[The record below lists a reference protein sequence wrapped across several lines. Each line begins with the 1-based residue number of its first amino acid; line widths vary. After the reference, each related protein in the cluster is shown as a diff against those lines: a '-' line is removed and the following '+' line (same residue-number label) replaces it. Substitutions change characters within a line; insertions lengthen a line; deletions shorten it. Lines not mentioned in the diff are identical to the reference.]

1 MFILYPE
8 AVYQWVK
15 LHISLNFAFFH
26 SPMKSHLL
34 LLVLLF
40 LLIGL
45 YSCKQQ
51 PPQKTSAGF
60 NQFARG
66 FHIIQMGE
74 ITRLDVFNP
83 WENARNFTYSY
94 YLIPK
99 SIAIPD
105 SLAGREI
112 IRTPV
117 EKVVLLS
124 TTHIGFIEKLGFE
137 SSIIGVSGKDFVT
150 NPVVRKGI
158 EQGLVHDVGYD
169 QNLNYE
175 LLLQMKPDLV
185 MAYGIGSDVASH
197 LSKMKDLNIPVVI
210 NAEYLEETPLGRAE
224 WLIFTGSFYHQTE
237 HSQMVFNKIVMEY
250 DSLKNL
256 VPSTSH
262 KPLILTGLPYK
273 DNWWVPGG
281 KSYMANMIADAG
293 GDYLWKDNTSRESFV
308 VSLESAIVKATQAEM
323 WINTGQTSSIQEIL
337 ESDERFK
344 IIPSLQKK
352 MVYND
357 NKKMNPTGGN
367 EVWETGAANPQHLL
381 ADLIRIFHPE
391 INPDT
396 SFHYYKKLN

>member
-1 MFILYPE
+1 
-8 AVYQWVK
+8 
-15 LHISLNFAFFH
+15 
-26 SPMKSHLL
+26 MKIHLL
-34 LLVLLF
+34 LLF
-40 LLIGL
+40 LLTYGL
-45 YSCKQQ
+45 YSCENHPHKR
-51 PPQKTSAGF
+51 SRADF
-60 NQFARG
+60 NQYAHG
-66 FHIIQMGE
+66 FHIVQMGE

-94 YLIPK
+94 YLIPR
-99 SIAIPD
+99 SIAVPD
-105 SLAGREI
+105 SLASKEI

-117 EKVVLLS
+117 EKVVVLS

-137 SSIIGVSGKDFVT
+137 SSIIGVSGKDYVT
-150 NPVVRKGI
+150 NPTVRKGI

-185 MAYGIGSDVASH
+185 MAYGIGSDIAAH

-224 WLIFTGSFYHQTE
+224 WLVFTGSFYNQTE
-237 HSQMVFNKIVMEY
+237 HAQQAFNKIVMEY

-256 VPSTSH
+256 IPASSH
-262 KPLILTGLPYK
+262 KPLILSGLPYK

-293 GDYLWKDNTSRESFV
+293 GDYLWKDNPSRESFV
-308 VSLESAIVKATQAEM
+308 ISLESAIVKATQAKL
-323 WINTGQTSSIQEIL
+323 WINTGQTNTIQEIL
-337 ESDERFK
+337 ASDERFK

-357 NKKMNPTGGN
+357 NKQMNSSGGN
-367 EVWETGAANPQHLL
+367 EVWETGSANPQHILC
-381 ADLIRIFHPE
+381 DLIHIFHPE
-391 INPDT
+391 VIQDT
-396 SFHYYKKLN
+396 VFYYYQKLN

>member
-1 MFILYPE
+1 
-8 AVYQWVK
+8 
-15 LHISLNFAFFH
+15 
-26 SPMKSHLL
+26 MKIH
-34 LLVLLF
+34 F
-40 LLIGL
+40 LLIFLVIFGL
-45 YSCKQQ
+45 HSCDNQ
-51 PPQKTSAGF
+51 PNKKTKADF
-60 NQFARG
+60 NQYAHG
-66 FHIIQMGE
+66 FHIVQMGE

-105 SLAGREI
+105 SLVSRKI

-117 EKVVLLS
+117 EKVVVLS

-150 NPVVRKGI
+150 NPTVRKGI

-185 MAYGIGSDVASH
+185 MAYGIGSDVAAH
-197 LSKMKDLNIPVVI
+197 LSKMNDLNIPVVI

-224 WLIFTGSFYHQTE
+224 WLIFTGSFYNQTE
-237 HSQMVFNKIVMEY
+237 HAQRVFSKIVMEY
-250 DSLKNL
+250 DSLKSL
-256 VPSTSH
+256 VSKSIH
-262 KPLILTGLPYK
+262 KPVVLTGLPYK

-281 KSYMANMIADAG
+281 KSCMANMIADAG
-293 GDYLWKDNTSRESFV
+293 GDYLWKDNPSRESFV
-308 VSLESAIVKATQAEM
+308 VSLESAIVKATQAEL
-323 WINTGQTSSIQEIL
+323 WINTGQTHSIQEIL

-352 MVYND
+352 LVYND
-357 NKKMNPTGGN
+357 NKQMNPTGGN
-367 EVWETGAANPQHLL
+367 EVWETGAANPQDLL
-381 ADLIRIFHPE
+381 RDLIHIFHPE
-391 INPDT
+391 IKTT
-396 SFHYYKKLN
+396 SEFHYYQKLN

>member
-1 MFILYPE
+1 M
-8 AVYQWVK
+8 K
-15 LHISLNFAFFH
+15 NH
-26 SPMKSHLL
+26 S
-34 LLVLLF
+34 VLLF
-40 LLIGL
+40 VLIL
-45 YSCKQQ
+45 SLFSCRNQ
-51 PPQKTSAGF
+51 PQRINKSNS
-60 NQFARG
+60 NQFAQG
-66 FHIIQMGE
+66 FHILKMGA

-83 WENARNFTYSY
+83 WENARNFIYSY

-105 SLAGREI
+105 SLVGKQI

-117 EKVVLLS
+117 DKVVVLS

-185 MAYGIGSDVASH
+185 MAYGIGSDVATH
-197 LSKMKDLNIPVVI
+197 LSKMKDLKIPVVI

-224 WLIFTGSFYHQTE
+224 WLVFTGSFYNQTE
-237 HSQMVFNKIVMEY
+237 HAQQVFNKIVMEY
-250 DSLKNL
+250 DSLKKI
-256 VPSTSH
+256 VSGTTH
-262 KPLILTGLPYK
+262 KPIILTGLPYK

-293 GDYLWKDNTSRESFV
+293 GDYLWKDNPSRESFV
-308 VSLESAIVKATQAEM
+308 VSLESAIVKAIQAEF
-323 WINTGQTSSIQEIL
+323 WINTGQTNSIQEIL
-337 ESDERFK
+337 DSDERFK

-357 NKKMNPTGGN
+357 NKLMNPTGGN
-367 EVWETGAANPQHLL
+367 EVWETGAANPQDLL
-381 ADLIRIFHPE
+381 RDLIHIFHPE
-391 INPDT
+391 IKEDT
-396 SFHYYKKLN
+396 AFHYYQKLN

>member
-1 MFILYPE
+1 
-8 AVYQWVK
+8 
-15 LHISLNFAFFH
+15 
-26 SPMKSHLL
+26 MKTHR
-34 LLVLLF
+34 
-40 LLIGL
+40 LLIIFFIFGL
-45 YSCKQQ
+45 YSCEKQ
-51 PPQKTSAGF
+51 PVKKARADLNKYAHGF
-60 NQFARG
+60 Q
-66 FHIIQMGE
+66 IIPMGE
-74 ITRLDVFNP
+74 IMRLDVFNP

-99 SIAIPD
+99 SIAVPD
-105 SLAGREI
+105 SLASRKI

-117 EKVVLLS
+117 EKVVVLS

-150 NPVVRKGI
+150 NSIVKKGI

-185 MAYGIGSDVASH
+185 MAYGIGSDVAAH
-197 LSKMKDLNIPVVI
+197 LSKMNDLNIPVVI

-224 WLIFTGSFYHQTE
+224 WLVFTGSFYNQTE
-237 HSQMVFNKIVMEY
+237 HAQQVFNKIVMEY

-256 VPSTSH
+256 VSATSH
-262 KPLILTGLPYK
+262 KPLVLSGLPYK

-293 GDYLWKDNTSRESFV
+293 GDYLWKDNPSRESFV
-308 VSLESAIVKATQAEM
+308 VSLESAIVKASQAEV
-323 WINTGQTSSIQEIL
+323 WINTGQTHSIQEIL

-357 NKKMNPTGGN
+357 NKEMNPTGGN
-367 EVWETGAANPQHLL
+367 EVWETGAANPQDLL
-381 ADLIRIFHPE
+381 RDLILMFHPE
-391 INPDT
+391 IKIDRA
-396 SFHYYKKLN
+396 FHYYQKLN

>member
-1 MFILYPE
+1 
-8 AVYQWVK
+8 
-15 LHISLNFAFFH
+15 
-26 SPMKSHLL
+26 MKIYLL
-34 LLVLLF
+34 LIF
-40 LLIGL
+40 LLIFGL
-45 YSCKQQ
+45 YSCDNQ
-51 PPQKTSAGF
+51 PSRKKTKADF
-60 NQFARG
+60 NQYAQG
-66 FHIIQMGE
+66 FHIVKMGE

-105 SLAGREI
+105 SLISKKI

-117 EKVVLLS
+117 EKVVVLS

-137 SSIIGVSGKDFVT
+137 STIIGISGKDFVT
-150 NPVVRKGI
+150 NPIVRKGI
-158 EQGLVHDVGYD
+158 EKGLVHDVGYD

-185 MAYGIGSDVASH
+185 MAYGIGSDVAAH

-224 WLIFTGSFYHQTE
+224 WLVFTGSFYNQNE
-237 HSQMVFNKIVMEY
+237 HAQQVFNKIVMEY
-250 DSLKNL
+250 DSLKKL
-256 VPSTSH
+256 VSETSH

-308 VSLESAIVKATQAEM
+308 VSLESAIVKATRAEL
-323 WINTGQTSSIQEIL
+323 WINTGQTNSIQEIL
-337 ESDERFK
+337 SSDERFK

-357 NKKMNPTGGN
+357 NKRMNPTGGN
-367 EVWETGAANPQHLL
+367 EVWETGAANPQELL
-381 ADLIRIFHPE
+381 RDLIHIFHPE
-391 INPDT
+391 IKPDIA
-396 SFHYYKKLN
+396 FHYYQKLN

>member
-1 MFILYPE
+1 
-8 AVYQWVK
+8 
-15 LHISLNFAFFH
+15 
-26 SPMKSHLL
+26 MKIYI
-34 LLVLLF
+34 
-40 LLIGL
+40 LLIILFIFGL
-45 YSCKQQ
+45 YSCDNQ
-51 PPQKTSAGF
+51 PLKKTRADF
-60 NQFARG
+60 NQYAQG
-66 FHIIQMGE
+66 FHIVQMGD

-105 SLAGREI
+105 SLTGRKI

-117 EKVVLLS
+117 EKVVVLS
-124 TTHIGFIEKLGFE
+124 TTHIGFIKKLGLE

-150 NPVVRKGI
+150 NPIVRKGI

-169 QNLNYE
+169 QNMNYE

-185 MAYGIGSDVASH
+185 MAYGIGSDVAAH
-197 LSKMKDLNIPVVI
+197 LSKMNDLNIPVVI

-224 WLIFTGSFYHQTE
+224 WLVFVGSFYNQTE
-237 HSQMVFNKIVMEY
+237 HAQRVFNKIVMEY

-256 VPSTSH
+256 VSQTSH
-262 KPLILTGLPYK
+262 NPLILTGLPYK

-293 GDYLWKDNTSRESFV
+293 GDYLWKDNISRESFV
-308 VSLESAIVKATQAEM
+308 VSLESAIVKATQAEL
-323 WINTGQTSSIQEIL
+323 WINTGQTNSIQQIL

-344 IIPSLQKK
+344 IIPSLKNK

-357 NKKMNPTGGN
+357 NKQMNSTGGN
-367 EVWETGAANPQHLL
+367 EVWETGAANPQDLL
-381 ADLIRIFHPE
+381 HDLIHIFHPE
-391 INPDT
+391 IKSDST
-396 SFHYYKKLN
+396 FHYYQKLN

>member
-1 MFILYPE
+1 
-8 AVYQWVK
+8 
-15 LHISLNFAFFH
+15 
-26 SPMKSHLL
+26 MKIHT
-34 LLVLLF
+34 LF
-40 LLIGL
+40 LFTLFFGL
-45 YSCKQQ
+45 FSCGNQSKNEN
-51 PPQKTSAGF
+51 KANS
-60 NQFARG
+60 NQFAQG
-66 FHIIQMGE
+66 FHIVKMGE

-99 SIAIPD
+99 NMAIPD
-105 SLAGREI
+105 SLACREI

-117 EKVVLLS
+117 EKVVVLS
-124 TTHIGFIEKLGFE
+124 TTHIGFIEKLGLE

-150 NPVVRKGI
+150 NPLVRKGI

-185 MAYGIGSDVASH
+185 MAYGIGSDVAAH

-224 WLIFTGSFYHQTE
+224 WLVFTGSFYNQTE
-237 HSQMVFNKIVMEY
+237 HAQLVFNKIVMGY

-256 VPSTSH
+256 VSESSH

-293 GDYLWKDNTSRESFV
+293 GDYIWKDNPSRESFV
-308 VSLESAIVKATQAEM
+308 VSLENAIMKATLADL
-323 WINTGQTSSIQEIL
+323 WINTGQTNSIQEIL

-344 IIPSLQKK
+344 IIPALQKK
-352 MVYND
+352 LVYND
-357 NKKMNPTGGN
+357 NKQMNPTGGN
-367 EVWETGAANPQHLL
+367 EVWETGAANPQDLL
-381 ADLIRIFHPE
+381 RDLIHIFHPG
-391 INPDT
+391 IKPDT
-396 SFHYYKKLN
+396 TFHYYQKLD

>member
-1 MFILYPE
+1 M
-8 AVYQWVK
+8 K
-15 LHISLNFAFFH
+15 NH
-26 SPMKSHLL
+26 S
-34 LLVLLF
+34 VLLF
-40 LLIGL
+40 VLILGL
-45 YSCKQQ
+45 FSCRNQ
-51 PPQKTSAGF
+51 PQRIDKANS
-60 NQFARG
+60 NQFAQG
-66 FHIIQMGE
+66 FHILKMGA

-105 SLAGREI
+105 SLAGKQI

-117 EKVVLLS
+117 DKVVVLS

-137 SSIIGVSGKDFVT
+137 SSIVGVSGKDFVT

-185 MAYGIGSDVASH
+185 MAYGIGSDVAAH
-197 LSKMKDLNIPVVI
+197 LSKMKDLKIPVVI

-224 WLIFTGSFYHQTE
+224 WLVFTGSFYNQTE
-237 HSQMVFNKIVMEY
+237 HAQQVFNKIVMEY
-250 DSLKNL
+250 DSLKKI
-256 VPSTSH
+256 VSGTTH
-262 KPLILTGLPYK
+262 KPIILTGLPYK

-293 GDYLWKDNTSRESFV
+293 GDYLWKDSPSRESFV
-308 VSLESAIVKATQAEM
+308 VSLESAIVKATQAEL
-323 WINTGQTSSIQEIL
+323 WINTGQTNSIQEIL
-337 ESDERFK
+337 DSDERFK

-357 NKKMNPTGGN
+357 NKQMNPTGGN
-367 EVWETGAANPQHLL
+367 EVWETGAANPQNLL
-381 ADLIRIFHPE
+381 RDLIHIFHPE
-391 INPDT
+391 IKADT
-396 SFHYYKKLN
+396 AFHYYQKLN

>member
-1 MFILYPE
+1 
-8 AVYQWVK
+8 
-15 LHISLNFAFFH
+15 
-26 SPMKSHLL
+26 MKIQLL
-34 LLVLLF
+34 LIFF
-40 LLIGL
+40 LIIGL
-45 YSCKQQ
+45 HSCDNQ
-51 PPQKTSAGF
+51 PNKKNKADF
-60 NQFARG
+60 NQYAHG
-66 FHIIQMGE
+66 FHIVQVGQ

-105 SLAGREI
+105 SLVNRKI

-117 EKVVLLS
+117 EKVVVLS

-150 NPVVRKGI
+150 NPTVRKGI

-197 LSKMKDLNIPVVI
+197 LSKMNDLNIPVVI

-224 WLIFTGSFYHQTE
+224 WLIFTGSFYNQTE
-237 HSQMVFNKIVMEY
+237 HAQLVFNKIVMEY
-250 DSLKNL
+250 DSLKSL
-256 VPSTSH
+256 VAKSSH
-262 KPLILTGLPYK
+262 KPIVLTGLPYK

-293 GDYLWKDNTSRESFV
+293 GDYLWKDNPSRESFV
-308 VSLESAIVKATQAEM
+308 VSLESAIVKATQAEL
-323 WINTGQTSSIQEIL
+323 WINTGQTHSIQEIL

-344 IIPSLQKK
+344 IIPSLQMK

-357 NKKMNPTGGN
+357 NKQMNPTGGN
-367 EVWETGAANPQHLL
+367 EVWETGAANPQDLL
-381 ADLIRIFHPE
+381 RDLIHIFHPE
-391 INPDT
+391 INTT
-396 SFHYYKKLN
+396 SEFHYYQKLN

>member
-1 MFILYPE
+1 MKIQPIFFI
-8 AVYQWVK
+8 
-15 LHISLNFAFFH
+15 AFIFGLL
-26 SPMKSHLL
+26 SCGNQPKSRNNAD
-34 LLVLLF
+34 
-40 LLIGL
+40 
-45 YSCKQQ
+45 Y
-51 PPQKTSAGF
+51 

-66 FHIIQMGE
+66 FHIVKMGD

-83 WENARNFTYSY
+83 WENARNFIYSY

-99 SIAIPD
+99 SMTVPD
-105 SLAGREI
+105 SLVDRQI

-117 EKVVLLS
+117 EKVVVLS

-150 NPVVRKGI
+150 NRVVRQGI

-185 MAYGIGSDVASH
+185 MAYGIGSDVAAH
-197 LSKMKDLNIPVVI
+197 LSKMKDLKIPVVI

-224 WLIFTGSFYHQTE
+224 WLVFTGSFYNQIE
-237 HSQMVFNKIVMEY
+237 QSQSVFNKIVMEY
-250 DSLKNL
+250 DSLKKMVL
-256 VPSTSH
+256 VTSH
-262 KPLILTGLPYK
+262 KPLVLTGLPYK

-293 GDYLWKDNTSRESFV
+293 GDYLWKDNPSRESFV
-308 VSLESAIVKATQAEM
+308 VSLENAIVKATQAEW
-323 WINTGQTSSIQEIL
+323 WINTGQTNSIQEIL
-337 ESDERFK
+337 DSDERFK

-357 NKKMNPTGGN
+357 NKLMNQTGGN
-367 EVWETGAANPQHLL
+367 GVWETGAANPQDLL
-381 ADLIRIFHPE
+381 RDLIHIFHPE
-391 INPDT
+391 IKQDT
-396 SFHYYKKLN
+396 VFHYYQKLN

>member
-1 MFILYPE
+1 MKINIPFL
-8 AVYQWVK
+8 
-15 LHISLNFAFFH
+15 FA
-26 SPMKSHLL
+26 
-34 LLVLLF
+34 LLF
-40 LLIGL
+40 GL
-45 YSCKQQ
+45 FSCGTQQ
-51 PPQKTSAGF
+51 QKNNKSNP
-60 NQFARG
+60 NQFAHG
-66 FHIIQMGE
+66 FHIVKVGE

-83 WENARNFTYSY
+83 WENARNYIYSY

-99 SIAIPD
+99 NIAIPD
-105 SLAGREI
+105 SLTNREI

-117 EKVVLLS
+117 EKVVVLS

-137 SSIIGVSGKDFVT
+137 SSIIAVSGKDFVT
-150 NPVVRKGI
+150 SPVVRKGI

-185 MAYGIGSDVASH
+185 MAYGIGSDVAAH

-210 NAEYLEETPLGRAE
+210 NAEYLEETPLGKAE
-224 WLIFTGSFYHQTE
+224 WLVFTASFFNQIE
-237 HSQMVFNKIVMEY
+237 HAQQVFNKIVMEY

-256 VPSTSH
+256 VSKTSH

-293 GDYLWKDNTSRESFV
+293 GDYLWKDNPSRESFV
-308 VSLESAIVKATQAEM
+308 VSLENAIVKATQAEL
-323 WINTGQTSSIQEIL
+323 WINTGQTNSIQEIL

-352 MVYND
+352 LVYND
-357 NKKMNPTGGN
+357 NKQMNPTGGN
-367 EVWETGAANPQHLL
+367 EVWETGAANPQDLL
-381 ADLIRIFHPE
+381 RDLIHIFHPE
-391 INPDT
+391 IKPDAV
-396 SFHYYKKLN
+396 FHYYKKLN